1 MKWADRAISSILRQ
15 KIAHRNWRYA
25 LSRAFA
31 MMNAC
36 APGEVIYITGP
47 SRAGKSRLIRE
58 LSGMM
63 KSPEQ
68 DDEVYMPCF
77 SVLATNCSVRGSFS
91 TKAFTIRA
99 LEAIRHPIYGMGLC
113 DDDWSIERLR
123 LLEKT
128 SEGVLRPAL
137 ESAIINRHCKYMFI
151 DEAQHLMYAM
161 SGMHAAAAILDS
173 WKCLAQSAGIV
184 LILVG
189 AYPLLNV
196 LKQSPHLLGRKHEVH
211 IPRYRETREDI
222 LAFMEI
228 IAFYD
233 RILHEYS
240 GFSNL
245 RDWDEYLFRGSL
257 GCIGLLQS
265 WLRDALAIANAT
277 RSDKLTKTHL
287 TEAQI
292 SASDR
297 RIIEEEILE
306 GEAIMARMEDESVNK
321 STPKPDKSTPSGKKG
336 KKRRKKPFQKNP
348 RRYPA
353 GGRG

>member
-1 MKWADRAISSILRQ
+1 MEWADRAITSILKQ
-15 KIAHRNWRYA
+15 KIAHRNWRQA
-25 LSRAFA
+25 LARAFA

-36 APGEVIYITGP
+36 APGEVIYVTGP
-47 SRAGKSRLIRE
+47 SRAGKSRLVRE
-58 LSGMM
+58 LSKMM
-63 KSPEQ
+63 KTSDH
-68 DDEVYMPCF
+68 DDVYMPCF
-77 SVLATNCSVRGSFS
+77 TVLATNCSVRGSFS
-91 TKAFTIRA
+91 TKAFTIRS
-99 LEAIRHPIYGMGLC
+99 LEAIKHPIYGMGLC

-137 ESAIINRHCKYMFI
+137 ESAIINRRCKYMFI

-222 LAFMEI
+222 LAFIEI

-233 RILHEYS
+233 CIIREHS
-240 GFSNL
+240 GCSNL
-245 RDWDEYLFRGSL
+245 RDWDEYLLRGSL

-277 RSDKLTKTHL
+277 GSKKLTKKHL
-287 TEAQI
+287 MEAKL
-292 SASDR
+292 SESDR
-297 RIIEEEILE
+297 RIIEEELLE
-306 GEAIMARMEDESVNK
+306 GEAIMNRMEDEPANK
-321 STPKPDKSTPSGKKG
+321 SIRKAVTSTSSGKKV
-336 KKRRKKPFQKNP
+336 KKRKKNPFQKNP